1 MSIPPS
7 LDPAPAG
14 VEAAP
19 ATVDT
24 VPARPPARKRSATKG
39 IFQPFFDS
47 LIIRL
52 TAASV
57 LPAATAVAT
66 LLGVLFVASA
76 DHGQSEH
83 MEGLAIYAMLT
94 IGGGFTLL
102 AGIGSLIGA
111 TLSNRRRGK

>member
-1 MSIPPS
+1 MNWTFVLIGFALAVFMGFALMP
-7 LDPAPAG
+7 LL
-14 VEAAP
+14 
-19 ATVDT
+19 ATIR
-24 VPARPPARKRSATKG
+24 PEWSARRKR
-39 IFQPFFDS
+39 F
-47 LIIRL
+47 
-52 TAASV
+52 TAAAV

-76 DHGQSEH
+76 DHRQSEH
-83 MEGLAIYAMLT
+83 MEDLAIYAMLT